1 MEKLCSRLIDGR
13 ALAAGLFLQFP
24 DFFFSEQSD
33 RIRSLRFRTG
43 LSYFYQTL
51 TKLSIPMIKL
61 GHKIIL
67 AVLAL
72 LITPPLGLRPKHP
85 MQVPRYKTVR

>member
-1 MEKLCSRLIDGR
+1 MENSAPDSST
-13 ALAAGLFLQFP
+13 AEHWPAGLFLQFP

-72 LITPPLGLRPKHP
+72 LITPPLGLRPKQP

>member
-1 MEKLCSRLIDGR
+1 
-13 ALAAGLFLQFP
+13 
-24 DFFFSEQSD
+24 
-33 RIRSLRFRTG
+33 
-43 LSYFYQTL
+43 
-51 TKLSIPMIKL
+51 MIKL

-72 LITPPLGLRPKHP
+72 LITPPPLGLRPKQL

>member
-1 MEKLCSRLIDGR
+1 
-13 ALAAGLFLQFP
+13 
-24 DFFFSEQSD
+24 
-33 RIRSLRFRTG
+33 
-43 LSYFYQTL
+43 
-51 TKLSIPMIKL
+51 MIKL